1 VRARTFGAL
10 LAAAAFFLPA
20 AAAAHET
27 SQTGLT
33 AAERHRA
40 ADLADVSV
48 PELERRVRPRTNAL
62 GVQPGTREGAARLAA
77 TTDPG
82 LTGSWSQVI
91 PAPVVPVAEALLP
104 TARS

>member
-48 PELERRVRPRTNAL
+48 PELERRVRADKRA
-62 GVQPGTREGAARLAA
+62 RGAAG
-77 TTDPG
+77 D
-82 LTGSWSQVI
+82 
-91 PAPVVPVAEALLP
+91 
-104 TARS
+104 ARGRRTPRRDD